1 MLHSIFV
8 DLSSSICELR
18 LHRVNFAVF
27 ADSLSG
33 RIQAEDAQR
42 AYRDMWTR
50 AYGTGAALAFIS
62 TNWVILIGAGGS
74 KEASFWMSCYSR
86 FCDDHESH
94 VYVTVTVH
102 VSVKRNRK
110 VK

>member
-1 MLHSIFV
+1 MSFRCYTPIFV

-50 AYGTGAALAFIS
+50 AYGTGAALAFILDQLGDPD
-62 TNWVILIGAGGS
+62 WRRRIERGEFLDELLLEVL
-74 KEASFWMSCYSR
+74 R
-86 FCDDHESH
+86 
-94 VYVTVTVH
+94 
-102 VSVKRNRK
+102 
-110 VK
+110 